1 MGIGGGGDFFIC
13 LFFAFFP
20 FLSFFMTIYV
30 VLCKIDLKCFF
41 MEYKATITNR
51 YILSIRS

>member
-1 MGIGGGGDFFIC
+1 MGIGGGDFFIG

-30 VLCKIDLKCFF
+30 VLCKIDLKCLF